1 MFIKLKD
8 SNLYNRW
15 KVFYKAYPYLVDVAL
30 FMLITVL
37 AHELYWVYIGIV
49 SELPWMAASRD
60 FMRELLFHHSAFFL
74 DRMYEV
80 NHQET
85 TFLFPEIGYIEVNN
99 SCTGI
104 KQFYQIIV
112 LFLLFPG
119 PWLHKLWYIPMSLV
133 IMHGVNI
140 FRIVILGVVLENYP
154 DWWDFSHDWILRPF
168 FYVVIFL
175 LWVVWNEKIRRRKK
189 SSPARRDF

>member
-1 MFIKLKD
+1 MRFQKLIQSFKT
-8 SNLYNRW
+8 
-15 KVFYKAYPYLVDVAL
+15 FYQSYPYLVDVAL
-30 FMLITVL
+30 FMLITIV
-37 AHELYWVYIGIV
+37 AHELYWLYINLA
-49 SELPWMAASRD
+49 SELSWMAAFRD
-60 FMRELLFHHSAFFL
+60 FMRELLFHNSAFFL

-80 NHQET
+80 NHQGT

-104 KQFYQIIV
+104 KQFYQIFI

-119 PWLHKLWYIPMSLV
+119 PWKHKLWYIPLSIL
-133 IMHGVNI
+133 IMHLVNVL
-140 FRIVILGVVLENYP
+140 RIVILGIVLENWP

-175 LWVVWNEKIRRRKK
+175 LWVIWNEKIRHPLKLK
-189 SSPARRDF
+189 AKV